1 MRSGDNGDKE
11 DECPFFGG
19 QSLEEEGLTPDI
31 PKTRRSHGLEEALWV
46 ERHPPQPPTLMV
58 RNFLLISSE
67 NQQPPRERMPGDSS
81 FGGNQPGGLK
91 GQPANLTAYC
101 LLPDGTLI
109 PS

>member
-46 ERHPPQPPTLMV
+46 ERHPPHVQET
-58 RNFLLISSE
+58 
-67 NQQPPRERMPGDSS
+67 
-81 FGGNQPGGLK
+81 
-91 GQPANLTAYC
+91 
-101 LLPDGTLI
+101 
-109 PS
+109 